1 MWGNLHPALM
11 ILAHFSQ
18 PRCVNSILYDD
29 DMIDGM
35 WVKIA
40 KACDEICLELMNPK
54 TLHAIFCFKI
64 KLKNFVMRPY
74 LLIDDI

>member
-1 MWGNLHPALM
+1 MWGNLHPALI

-18 PRCVNSILYDD
+18 PRCVNSILYD

-40 KACDEICLELMNPK
+40 KACDEICLELMN
-54 TLHAIFCFKI
+54 TNHYMQYFAS
-64 KLKNFVMRPY
+64 KLN
-74 LLIDDI
+74 